1 MMDMTS
7 PSLLNRTLRTLTA
20 GVAVAVAGYAGF
32 ASASWL
38 RYGRLTPAA
47 ADERD
52 VLLDRFMPRYEIV
65 ERHRVD
71 VAAPA
76 YITLAAAKEQ
86 DLLRSGLVRAIFTTR
101 RVVLGGIDDMVVRP
115 RGLLSQMLS
124 LGWAVLAEEPD
135 REVVVGA
142 VTRPWEANVVFRALP
157 PEQFAAFDEPGFVK
171 IAWTLRADQV
181 DGLSSVFRTE
191 TRAVATDPEAR
202 EKFRRYWSLVSPGV
216 ILIRR
221 LSLAPL
227 KREAE
232 RRAREVPGTTVA
244 YGLS

>member
-1 MMDMTS
+1 MKDMIS
-7 PSLLNRTLRTLTA
+7 PALMNRVLRTLTA
-20 GVAVAVAGYAGF
+20 GIAVAVAGYAGF

-47 ADERD
+47 PGEHDA
-52 VLLDRFMPRYEIV
+52 LLDRFMPRYEIV
-65 ERHRVD
+65 ERHRVE

-76 YITLAAAKEQ
+76 HVTLAAAKEQ
-86 DLLRSGLVRAIFTTR
+86 DLLRSGLVRAIFATR
-101 RVVLGGIDDMVVRP
+101 RIVLGGTDDEAVRP
-115 RGLLSQMLS
+115 RELLSQMLA
-124 LGWAVLAEEPD
+124 LGWGLLADKPG

-142 VTRPWEANVVFRALP
+142 VTRPWEADVEFRPLP

-171 IAWTLRADQV
+171 IAWTLRADPV

-191 TRAVATDPEAR
+191 TRAMATDPEAR
-202 EKFRRYWSLVSPGV
+202 ERFRRYWSLVSPGV

-221 LSLAPL
+221 LTLGAL

-232 RRAREVPGTTVA
+232 RRARELRDAAAV
-244 YGLS
+244 